1 MNGQNVV
8 VRGSHVSLEAAS
20 IDVKR
25 AARIIL
31 FVLFTA
37 IGAQLAIR
45 LPFTPVP
52 VTMQTLFA
60 VLAGITLGP
69 RDGFYA
75 MLSYLAIGV
84 AGAPVFAHFGF
95 GPGVLFG
102 VTGGYLI
109 AFPVAALCA
118 GIVTER
124 FGGGRM
130 SVAFGALSGLV
141 IILVSGTLYLSV
153 VTGMNIVGSARLGLY
168 PFVGGEAIKIVIVII
183 LVKKR

>member
-1 MNGQNVV
+1 M
-8 VRGSHVSLEAAS
+8 
-20 IDVKR
+20 
-25 AARIIL
+25 ARILL
-31 FVLFTA
+31 FVLFTSV
-37 IGAQLAIR
+37 GAQLAVR

-75 MLSYLAIGV
+75 MLSYLAIGL

-95 GPGVLFG
+95 GPAVLFG

-109 AFPVAALCA
+109 AFPVAALCT

-124 FGGGRM
+124 FGGGRI
-130 SVAFGALSGLV
+130 SVMLGALSGLI
-141 IILVSGTLYLSV
+141 IILVSGTMYFYII
-153 VTGMNIVGSARLGLY
+153 TGMDIAGAARLGLY
-168 PFVGGEAIKIVIVII
+168 PFVAGEAVKCVIVVV
-183 LVKKR
+183 LAGRR